1 MSAVPNPQ
9 NQNPLVAA
17 VASVLPSITKAEE
30 PKQEPIN
37 LQPQP
42 AASAPVSKPKPKRI
56 IPLGSIRNESDEVK
70 PKEEKVGT
78 WDEQV
83 RKAKDNLVSRHDKK
97 PSAADV
103 ASLAGLRYHGKD
115 NAEFLEGYNTRKGEE
130 AEAEPEPETKTK
142 SKRVK
147 PVRVTAEAGTQEEKL
162 ANFFKNRV
170 KNPAQFT
177 YTPEG
182 DLRIQG
188 VEGVADSTIVLK
200 PYTALKPE
208 ELKELED
215 KRLEALV
222 ILEEEYEAT
231 LTELRATH
239 ESYKSGE
246 TGAARVVEVNQ
257 KLRDVTLKISQAA
270 YPERWITYVNN
281 PEIKKILLGEIYEH
295 RKLGYDVSIVKRSDF
310 SRQDVWG
317 RYRDESQIQEQNQQ
331 SGGSNDVIFIED
343 EETPFHPAF
352 MREFV
357 YEETRYVSPYQA
369 YQAERF
375 KELDL
380 PEIKNQILKT
390 RSARTIHNIAAKEP
404 TDAKYPKELW
414 EQILEA
420 YYTQH
425 KDLATRLKDTGSKRF
440 HLSEAMYANQNYL
453 DALLATRVM
462 LRESG
467 DIQKEIKEVKQGVI
481 TEEQQKRDRA
491 GAIANFRRH

>member
-1 MSAVPNPQ
+1 MSAVPTPENP
-9 NQNPLVAA
+9 PAA
-17 VASVLPSITKAEE
+17 VVSITKAEE
-30 PKQEPIN
+30 PIPEPIN

-42 AASAPVSKPKPKRI
+42 QAAPVSKLKPKRI
-56 IPLGSIRNESDEVK
+56 IPLGAIRNEDEK
-70 PKEEKVGT
+70 PEQKVGT
-78 WDEQV
+78 WENQV
-83 RKAKDNLVSRHDKK
+83 KKAKDNLAERHIKQ
-97 PSAADV
+97 PSGADV

-115 NAEFLEGYNTRKGEE
+115 NTTFLESYNTRKAEE
-130 AEAEPEPETKTK
+130 AKAEPEPEPKVK

-147 PVRVTAEAGTQEEKL
+147 PVRVTAEVGTQEDKL

-222 ILEEEYEAT
+222 LLEEEYEAT

-239 ESYKSGE
+239 ESYKAGE
-246 TGAARVVEVNQ
+246 TGPTRVVEVNQ

-270 YPERWITYVNN
+270 YPERWVKYVDN
-281 PEIKKILLGEIYEH
+281 PEIRKILLGEIYEH
-295 RKLGYDVSIVKRSDF
+295 RKLGYDVSIVKRSEF

-317 RYRDESQIQEQNQQ
+317 RYRDLTIEATEEQNQQ
-331 SGGSNDVIFIED
+331 TGGSNDVIFIED

-467 DIQKEIKEVKQGVI
+467 DVQAEIKEVKEGVI
-481 TEEQQKRDRA
+481 TEEQQKRNRA